1 METTMQIFSTTII
14 ILLLFFT
21 ILITAQD
28 SLFLYSTYHGENHKD
43 QFGVVEN
50 VGDVNGDGFEDLLVG
65 APAAIVGTETDGYA
79 KLYFGGATFD
89 TLADRKFEIFDEQI
103 ISFGSTIVGKGDL
116 NGDGYYDFAIADY
129 MYGTF
134 QVGKVFVYFG
144 GTKLD
149 SIPDLEFTLT
159 PFEYF
164 YTRFGLSMAMDG
176 DINHDGYDDLV
187 IGAPYDDRD
196 RHGEVFI
203 YYGGP
208 NMDNIAD
215 LNLICKTPLQIF
227 GIYIDYIGDVNEDF
241 FDDLLIGSI
250 PLQSDTTTYI
260 FFGNNKGNFGFQNSY
275 AFTKPIQGIVTGLDD
290 VNGDGYNDF
299 SIGSN
304 LFAAPII
311 NNHFSEIIIN
321 NPDSIDFSIKARCPD
336 LNKDGYYEIINNY
349 NNSIDEK
356 VFVAF
361 GGNEVSLDDAIV
373 INDPDDKTGFGR
385 FITSFNKLIEDSTI
399 SIVIGDTETY
409 IGSDIHGTGKVI
421 IYSCE
426 NIVNVIYSE
435 INSQNPNGYHLFQN
449 YPNPFNPSTTIKY
462 SVPKV
467 SNVKIQVYNMMGQLI
482 KTLVNETK
490 APGFY
495 NVLWNGTNESNSKVA
510 SGIYFY
516 RLESDNFVANNK
528 MILIK

>member
-1 METTMQIFSTTII
+1 
-14 ILLLFFT
+14 
-21 ILITAQD
+21 
-28 SLFLYSTYHGENHKD
+28 
-43 QFGVVEN
+43 
-50 VGDVNGDGFEDLLVG
+50 
-65 APAAIVGTETDGYA
+65 
-79 KLYFGGATFD
+79 
-89 TLADRKFEIFDEQI
+89 
-103 ISFGSTIVGKGDL
+103 
-116 NGDGYYDFAIADY
+116 
-129 MYGTF
+129 
-134 QVGKVFVYFG
+134 
-144 GTKLD
+144 
-149 SIPDLEFTLT
+149 
-159 PFEYF
+159 
-164 YTRFGLSMAMDG
+164 MDG

-215 LNLICKTPLQIF
+215 LNLICKTPLQLF

-241 FDDLLIGSI
+241 FDDLMIGSI

-336 LNKDGYYEIINNY
+336 LNKDGYSEIISNY

-449 YPNPFNPSTTIKY
+449 YPNPFNPSKTI
-462 SVPKV
+462 
-467 SNVKIQVYNMMGQLI
+467 
-482 KTLVNETK
+482 
-490 APGFY
+490 
-495 NVLWNGTNESNSKVA
+495 
-510 SGIYFY
+510 
-516 RLESDNFVANNK
+516 
-528 MILIK
+528 